1 MEGQALAVLPGDLG
15 WCSANGRVLGLYLH
29 GLLEEPAVLQ
39 ALFGAAVPTLDS
51 VFERMADYVGQHFEA
66 GVLDGL
72 GLEPGR
78 MAP

>member
-1 MEGQALAVLPGDLG
+1 M
-15 WCSANGRVLGLYLH
+15 H